1 MSDNRDTTIDGEQ
14 PRPLHQVTHHEPFPV
29 TQLSQVDRAGAGD
42 GEALR
47 LVLSRYHA
55 PLRWVLRSRWRIDS
69 QTADDYIQ
77 GFIADKLLER
87 QILSR
92 YDPAKGKFRT
102 FLLTALLNYVRDRI
116 GKKSPEMLDENAIV
130 EPELE
135 SALDRQWA
143 RQVLQLTLHR
153 VKEECHQKGQAQVWE
168 LFDVS
173 IMGPTLRS
181 EERPSAAVLLARFS
195 LQSEQQVANLLMTG
209 KRKFQRTLREVIA
222 EYVAIRTQTTP
233 DDPQVQ
239 QRIDEE
245 MRDLWQTLAAG
256 ETKR

>member
-1 MSDNRDTTIDGEQ
+1 MQ
-14 PRPLHQVTHHEPFPV
+14 QVTHHEPFPL
-29 TQLSQVDRAGAGD
+29 TQHSQVDRAGAGD

-47 LVLSRYHA
+47 LVLERYHA

-69 QTADDYIQ
+69 QTADDHIQ

-87 QILSR
+87 QILAR
-92 YDPAKGKFRT
+92 FDPARGKFRT

-130 EPELE
+130 QPELE
-135 SALDRQWA
+135 SALDQQWA
-143 RQVLQLTLHR
+143 RQVLQLTLQR
-153 VKEECHQKGQAQVWE
+153 VKEECLEKGQAQVWE

-181 EERPSAAVLLARFS
+181 EERPSAAVLLAQFS

-209 KRKFQRTLREVIA
+209 KRKFQRALREVIA
-222 EYVAIRTQTTP
+222 EYVALRWHSTP
-233 DDPQVQ
+233 QDPQVQ
-239 QRIDEE
+239 QQIDEE

-256 ETKR
+256 EAKR

>member
-1 MSDNRDTTIDGEQ
+1 MSHSDETTSDDER
-14 PRPLHQVTHHEPFPV
+14 PRPLHQTTHHEPFPA
-29 TQLSQVDRAGAGD
+29 TQLSQVDRAGEGD

-47 LVLSRYHA
+47 QVLSRYHA

-69 QTADDYIQ
+69 QTADDHIQ

-92 YDPAKGKFRT
+92 YDPARGKFRT

-116 GKKSPEMLDENAIV
+116 GKKSPEMLDENTLAQ
-130 EPELE
+130 PELE

-143 RQVLQLTLHR
+143 RQVLQLTLQR
-153 VKEECHQKGQAQVWE
+153 VKEECHEKGQAQVWE

-173 IMGPTLRS
+173 IMGPTLRG
-181 EERPSAAVLLARFS
+181 EERPSAQALLAAHS
-195 LQSEQQVANLLMTG
+195 LESEQQVANLLMTG

-222 EYVAIRTQTTP
+222 EYVALRTQTTP

-245 MRDLWQTLAAG
+245 MRDLWQTLAGG
-256 ETKR
+256 ER